1 MNNNKRMIFLILLL
15 FPSFFLI
22 FMPGCGAEAVTIV
35 DYTERHVEVP
45 LPVERI
51 VSLSSSA
58 SEIVCALGAGDLIV
72 GRGESSVFP
81 PRLEEV
87 TVVGKSSRTF
97 DLELILELCPDLV
110 IADTMLSEDDRKMME
125 SVGIPVLE
133 ESFVDPSRVT
143 AVVRDLG
150 LVLEAQ
156 DRSDDLAGF
165 IEGYQDIIWDA
176 TAVFGEN
183 GMPLVFLE
191 REWTYHTASA
201 GTSSHNLVAMA
212 GGKNIA
218 AEESIEYPTVSPEW
232 VVERDPEVIV
242 RLAWTT
248 TGEPFSED
256 ELKGTWDEIVSRPE
270 LSNTRAVRDGRVH
283 VLSSKTNSGLRSI
296 VGELYLA
303 KWFHPQL
310 FEDLDPEKVHE
321 DLIREFYGLDLEEV
335 YAYP

>member
-1 MNNNKRMIFLILLL
+1 MISVILLL
-15 FPSFFLI
+15 LSCFVLI
-22 FMPGCGAEAVTIV
+22 FMPGCGAETVTIV
-35 DYTERHVEVP
+35 DYTERSVDVP
-45 LPVERI
+45 LPAERI

-58 SEIVCALGAGDLIV
+58 SEIVCALDAGDLIV
-72 GRGESSVFP
+72 GRGASSIFP

-97 DLELILELCPDLV
+97 DLELILELRPDLV
-110 IADTMLSEDDRKMME
+110 IADTMLSEDDRRTME

-150 LVLEAQ
+150 LVLGDE
-156 DRSDDLAGF
+156 DRADDLAGF
-165 IEGYQDIIWDA
+165 IEEYQDLIQER
-176 TAVFGEN
+176 TAGLGEDE
-183 GMPLVFLE
+183 MPLVFLE
-191 REWTYHTASA
+191 REWTYHTTSK
-201 GTSSHNLVAMA
+201 GTSSHNLVVMA
-212 GGKNIA
+212 GGRNIA
-218 AEESIEYPTVSPEW
+218 AEESVEYPTVSPEW
-232 VVERDPEVIV
+232 VVERDPDVIV

-270 LSNTRAVRDGRVH
+270 LANVGAVRDGQVH

-310 FEDLDPEKVHE
+310 FEDVDPESVHE
-321 DLIREFYGLDLEEV
+321 DLIRKFYGLGLEEV